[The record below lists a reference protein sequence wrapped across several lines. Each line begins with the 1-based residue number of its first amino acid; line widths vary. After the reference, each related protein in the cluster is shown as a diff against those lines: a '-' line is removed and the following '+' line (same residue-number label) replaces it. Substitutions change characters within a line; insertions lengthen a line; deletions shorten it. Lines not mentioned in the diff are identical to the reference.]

1 MERGLDHDLE
11 MNERVR
17 RERELIEATG
27 KKGPVTVR
35 SLSADLRAL
44 GVRPGM
50 VLLVHCSLR
59 SLGWVCGGAAA
70 VILALERAVRSYGTL
85 VMPAHSGD
93 LSEPEAWRNPP
104 VPRGWMREIRAS
116 MPPFDPDL
124 TPSRGMSVVAE
135 LFRTL
140 PDVVRSRH
148 PQVSFAA
155 WGAEAIMVA
164 TDHSL
169 EYGLGESSPL
179 ARIYELDGWV
189 LLLGVDHSVNTS
201 LHLAEYRASYP
212 GKAEVTC
219 GAPMLVGG
227 HRRWR
232 RFNDIDISSADFLR
246 LGRDFTRRHSA
257 VVRAGRVGLARA
269 QLFPQRA
276 CVDFAVRW
284 MERHRRLPPA
294 RARPAASPA
303 TGTPAT
309 GT

>member
-1 MERGLDHDLE
+1 

-35 SLSADLRAL
+35 SMSADLREL

-70 VILALERAVRSYGTL
+70 VILALQRAVRPYGTL
-85 VMPAHSGD
+85 VMPAHSGN
-93 LSEPEAWRNPP
+93 LSDPEQWRHPP
-104 VPRGWMREIRAS
+104 VPRGWLEGIRACL
-116 MPPFDPDL
+116 PPYDPSL
-124 TPSRGMSVVAE
+124 TPTRGLSAVAE

-140 PDVVRSRH
+140 PDVVRSLH
-148 PQVSFAA
+148 PQMSFAA
-155 WGAEAIMVA
+155 WGAEAITVA
-164 TDHSL
+164 TDHGL
-169 EYGLGESSPL
+169 EYGLGEDSPL

-212 GKAEVTC
+212 GKTEVAS

-227 HRRWR
+227 HRRWK
-232 RFNDIDISSADFLR
+232 RFRDINISSEDFAR
-246 LGRDFTRRHSA
+246 LGRDFSRRHSGP
-257 VVRAGRVGLARA
+257 VRAGRVGLARA

-284 MERHRRLPPA
+284 MERHRRRSPGLP
-294 RARPAASPA
+294 SP
-303 TGTPAT
+303 P
-309 GT
+309 

>member
-1 MERGLDHDLE
+1 MSD
-11 MNERVR
+11 RVG
-17 RERELIEATG
+17 RELELIQATG
-27 KKGPVTVR
+27 KKGPITVR
-35 SLSADLRAL
+35 SLAADLREL

-70 VILALERAVRSYGTL
+70 VILALQRAVRSYGTL

-93 LSEPEAWRNPP
+93 LSDPEQWRHPP
-104 VPRGWMREIRAS
+104 VPKGWLEEIRAS
-116 MPPFDPDL
+116 MPAYDPSL
-124 TPSRGMSVVAE
+124 TPSRGIGVVAE

-140 PDVVRSRH
+140 PDAVRSRH

-155 WGAEAIMVA
+155 WGAEAIRVV

-169 EYGLGESSPL
+169 EYGLGEDSPL

-189 LLLGVDHSVNTS
+189 LLLGVDHAVNTS

-212 GKAEVTC
+212 GKREVV
-219 GAPMLVGG
+219 GAAPVLVGG
-227 HRRWR
+227 HRRWK
-232 RFNDIDISSADFLR
+232 RFNDVNICSADFAG
-246 LGRDFTRRHSA
+246 LGADFSRRQA
-257 VVRAGRVGLARA
+257 GRIRTGRVGLARA

-284 MERHRRLPPA
+284 LERHRRPG
-294 RARPAASPA
+294 RAVEDP
-303 TGTPAT
+303 GT
-309 GT
+309 

>member
-1 MERGLDHDLE
+1 

-17 RERELIEATG
+17 RELELIEATG
-27 KKGPVTVR
+27 KRGPVTAR
-35 SLSADLRAL
+35 SLADDLREL

-59 SLGWVCGGAAA
+59 SLGWVCGGAQA
-70 VILALERAVRSYGTL
+70 VILALQRAVRSYGTL
-85 VMPAHSGD
+85 VMPAHSGH
-93 LSEPEAWRNPP
+93 LSDPAQWRHPP
-104 VPRGWMREIRAS
+104 VPSGWLGQIRACL
-116 MPPFDPDL
+116 PPYDPSL
-124 TPSRGMSVVAE
+124 TPTRGLSAVAE

-148 PQVSFAA
+148 PQMSFAA
-155 WGAEAIMVA
+155 WGAEAITVA
-164 TDHSL
+164 TDHGL
-169 EYGLGESSPL
+169 DFGLGEDSPL

-189 LLLGVDHSVNTS
+189 LLLGVDHAVNTS

-212 GKAEVTC
+212 AKTEVAS

-232 RFNDIDISSADFLR
+232 RFRDINLSSEDFAR
-246 LGRDFTRRHSA
+246 LGRDFIRRNPRL
-257 VVRAGRVGLARA
+257 VRVGRVGLARA

-284 MERHRRLPPA
+284 LERHRR
-294 RARPAASPA
+294 RPSGTGSAAAGP
-303 TGTPAT
+303 
-309 GT
+309 

>member
-1 MERGLDHDLE
+1 

-17 RERELIEATG
+17 KELELIEDTG
-27 KKGPVTVR
+27 KKGPITVR
-35 SLSADLRAL
+35 SMSADLREL

-70 VILALERAVRSYGTL
+70 VILALQRAVRPYGTL
-85 VMPAHSGD
+85 IMPAHSGD
-93 LSEPEAWRNPP
+93 LSDPEAWRYPP
-104 VPRGWMREIRAS
+104 VPRGWLEEIRAS
-116 MPPFDPDL
+116 MPPYDPSL
-124 TPSRGMSVVAE
+124 TPSRGMSAVAE

-155 WGAEAIMVA
+155 WGAEAITVA
-164 TDHSL
+164 ADHGL
-169 EYGLGESSPL
+169 EYGLGEGSPL

-201 LHLAEYRASYP
+201 LHLAEYRACYP
-212 GKAEVTC
+212 GKTEVAG
-219 GAPMLVGG
+219 GAPILVGG
-227 HRRWR
+227 HRRWK
-232 RFNDIDISSADFLR
+232 RFSDINISSADFAR
-246 LGRDFTRRHSA
+246 LGRDFTRRHSGL
-257 VVRAGRVGLARA
+257 VRAGRVGLARA

-284 MERHRRLPPA
+284 MERHRRRPPG
-294 RARPAASPA
+294 PPTAAA
-303 TGTPAT
+303 GT
-309 GT
+309 

>member
-1 MERGLDHDLE
+1 

-17 RERELIEATG
+17 KELELIEDTG
-27 KKGPVTVR
+27 KKGPITVR
-35 SLSADLRAL
+35 SMSADLREL

-70 VILALERAVRSYGTL
+70 VILALQRAVRPYGTL
-85 VMPAHSGD
+85 IMPAHSGD
-93 LSEPEAWRNPP
+93 LSDPEAWRYPP
-104 VPRGWMREIRAS
+104 VPRGWLEEIRAS
-116 MPPFDPDL
+116 MPPYDPSL
-124 TPSRGMSVVAE
+124 TPSRGMSAVAE

-155 WGAEAIMVA
+155 WGAEAITVA
-164 TDHSL
+164 ADHGL
-169 EYGLGESSPL
+169 EYGLGEGSPL

-212 GKAEVTC
+212 GKAEVAI

-227 HRRWR
+227 HRRWK
-232 RFNDIDISSADFLR
+232 RFRDINISSEDFAR
-246 LGRDFTRRHSA
+246 LGRDFTRRQSGLI
-257 VVRAGRVGLARA
+257 RAGKVGVARA

-284 MERHRRLPPA
+284 MERHRRRPPA
-294 RARPAASPA
+294 PP
-303 TGTPAT
+303 TGT
-309 GT
+309 